1 MRGFKGESR
10 GLPLLTII
18 KTAKRQLDMSKY
30 TSAVEYLASK
40 ESEIV
45 PTKFEVLAAM
55 IKQDIESNAFG
66 DMLKFPVQKKKQTGH
81 EGRFDA
87 VKRQASVELV
97 NQYRDKG
104 MTGRD
109 ACVAA
114 DVPFGSYTA
123 WSNRLKIVY
132 CKK

>member
-1 MRGFKGESR
+1 
-10 GLPLLTII
+10 
-18 KTAKRQLDMSKY
+18 MSKY

-55 IKQDIESNAFG
+55 IKKDIESNTFG
-66 DMLKFPVQKKKQTGH
+66 DMLKFPTKKKQTGH

-123 WSNRLKIVY
+123 WANRLKIVY
-132 CKK
+132 RKN

>member
-1 MRGFKGESR
+1 
-10 GLPLLTII
+10 
-18 KTAKRQLDMSKY
+18 MSKY

-40 ESEIV
+40 ESKIV

-55 IKQDIESNAFG
+55 IKQDIEGNAFG

-97 NQYRDKG
+97 NSYRDKG
-104 MTGRD
+104 MTCRD
-109 ACVAA
+109 ACFVA

-123 WSNRLKIVY
+123 WGSRLKIAY
-132 CKK
+132 CPK

>member
-1 MRGFKGESR
+1 LRGFKGESR

-66 DMLKFPVQKKKQTGH
+66 DMLKFPAEKKLTGH

-87 VKRQASVELV
+87 VKRRATIDLV

-104 MTGRD
+104 MNGRD
-109 ACVAA
+109 ACGAVG
-114 DVPFGSYTA
+114 VPYSSYST
-123 WSNRLKIVY
+123 WSNKLRVPYRQK
-132 CKK
+132 

>member
-1 MRGFKGESR
+1 
-10 GLPLLTII
+10 
-18 KTAKRQLDMSKY
+18 MSKY

-66 DMLKFPVQKKKQTGH
+66 DMLKFPVQKKKPTGH

-87 VKRQASVELV
+87 VKRRATIDLV

-104 MTGRD
+104 MNGRD
-109 ACVAA
+109 ACGAVG
-114 DVPFGSYTA
+114 VPYSSYST
-123 WSNRLKIVY
+123 WSNKLRVPYRPK
-132 CKK
+132 

>member
-1 MRGFKGESR
+1 
-10 GLPLLTII
+10 
-18 KTAKRQLDMSKY
+18 MSKY

-45 PTKFEVLAAM
+45 PKSEILPTKFEVLAEM

-66 DMLKFPVQKKKQTGH
+66 DMLKFPAKKKPTGH

-87 VKRQASVELV
+87 VKRRATIDLV

-104 MTGRD
+104 MNGRD
-109 ACVAA
+109 ACGAVG
-114 DVPFGSYTA
+114 VPYSSYST
-123 WSNRLKIVY
+123 WSNKLRVPYRPK
-132 CKK
+132 

>member
-1 MRGFKGESR
+1 
-10 GLPLLTII
+10 
-18 KTAKRQLDMSKY
+18 MSKY

-45 PTKFEVLAAM
+45 PTKFEVLAAT
-55 IKQDIESNAFG
+55 IKRDIESNAFG

>member
-1 MRGFKGESR
+1 
-10 GLPLLTII
+10 
-18 KTAKRQLDMSKY
+18 MSKY

-45 PTKFEVLAAM
+45 PKSEILPTKFEVLAAM

-87 VKRQASVELV
+87 VKRRASVELV

>member
-1 MRGFKGESR
+1 
-10 GLPLLTII
+10 
-18 KTAKRQLDMSKY
+18 MSKY

-45 PTKFEVLAAM
+45 PTKFEVLAAT
-55 IKQDIESNAFG
+55 IKRDIESNAFG
-66 DMLKFPVQKKKQTGH
+66 DMLKFPAKKKPTGH

-87 VKRQASVELV
+87 VKRRASVELV

>member
-1 MRGFKGESR
+1 
-10 GLPLLTII
+10 
-18 KTAKRQLDMSKY
+18 MSKY

-45 PTKFEVLAAM
+45 PTKFEVLAAT

-66 DMLKFPVQKKKQTGH
+66 DMLKFPAEKKPTGH

-87 VKRQASVELV
+87 VKRRATIDLV

-104 MTGRD
+104 MNGRD
-109 ACVAA
+109 ACGAVG
-114 DVPFGSYTA
+114 VPYSSYST
-123 WSNRLKIVY
+123 WSNKLRVPYRPK
-132 CKK
+132 